1 MIKDILN
8 GHFRFA
14 DSINPFVKSF
24 IISESFFW
32 TSWSLFTPIFAIF
45 VTSKISGG
53 NIQVAASTFS
63 IYFVARII
71 SEILTSKISSKLGI
85 REKISLVVLG
95 ISLVSI
101 SYIGFAFTTTVFPLY
116 IFWIICGW
124 GFGIATPPKLSLF
137 STHLDKSKETVE
149 WGATDSINLTLMAL
163 STLLGGFIANQY
175 GFKPLFLLA
184 SIINIF
190 AIIPFIIYKISA
202 TQQNN

>member
-8 GHFRFA
+8 GHLFNTV
-14 DSINPFVKSF
+14 NPFVKSF

-45 VTSKISGG
+45 ATNKISGG
-53 NIQVAASTFS
+53 NIEVAASTFS
-63 IYFVARII
+63 VYFVARII
-71 SEILTSKISSKLGI
+71 SELLTSKLSSKLGI
-85 REKISLVVLG
+85 REKISLVILG

-101 SYIGFAFTTTVFPLY
+101 SYVGFAFTTTVFPLY

-137 STHLDKSKETVE
+137 STHLDRHKETVE
-149 WGATDSINLTLMAL
+149 WGATDSINLALMAL
-163 STLLGGFIANQY
+163 STMAGGFIANQY

-184 SIINIF
+184 SVINIL
-190 AIIPFIIYKISA
+190 AIIPFITYKTS
-202 TQQNN
+202 Q